1 MGRRE
6 EILNGVVNIPAKLW
20 EYIHVS
26 EDEKHDIEELW
37 NRLVLK
43 FFHGKSMSLNA
54 WIERI
59 DPKNLNK
66 ILMILGV
73 TKWIIV
79 KTLGKFGTIEL
90 NYERLL
96 KWVDEE
102 ELNSVMREFK
112 IRRAMMSNSLP
123 KRFNMTRTVNDHGA
137 KVTRD
142 VGLRRA
148 GFAKSG
154 SCPFKYDVK
163 YIKENLEE
171 MSKEVYADYQHP
183 QEGYEGEKPTYSE
196 IVESL
201 LLYAGASKNTRYCLG
216 ECTSDSR
223 GRAIFDCVHRVFNP
237 ISHKVARAIV
247 KTPVQKLTTAGL
259 KNVYLFI
266 AEIFGDKPK
275 TLKEKIAMGMN
286 HAEKEE
292 IPESA
297 DLHEQ
302 IWLRRI
308 YENLKDTD
316 HWTVPIEV
324 DATASAVQIMGV
336 LMNDHKLM
344 DLTNLINPYV
354 LEDYWT
360 VDYLPRKYVKF
371 AVTPRIYGSSASP
384 ADLWDKHHLE
394 YTQEDEENIEKDF
407 EKGGRFYAPN
417 HFKETILKCK
427 PEAHRKVKIWNEEF
441 TVNCSKFKDGEVND
455 YIKIYTTTNGY
466 YKPFSRS
473 SRVVDVKQFV
483 RYHCTLLVHNLDSQI
498 MNYIGANM
506 NWVLCNHDAA
516 IVHPNDAHRV
526 RILYTSKLYEIYKNR
541 KTILRNFMDSIG
553 NTKTLHEINHE
564 EVPRFFGTA
573 MK

>member
-1 MGRRE
+1 MARRE
-6 EILNGVVNIPAKLW
+6 EILQGIVNIPAKLW
-20 EYIHVS
+20 EYVHVD
-26 EDEKHDIEELW
+26 EDEKRDIEELW
-37 NRLVLK
+37 NRMVIK
-43 FFHGKSMSLNA
+43 FFHGKTMSLNA

-59 DPKNLNK
+59 NPKHLNK
-66 ILMILGV
+66 IFMILGV
-73 TKWIIV
+73 TGWILV
-79 KTLGKFGTIEL
+79 KTVGKFGTVEL
-90 NYERLL
+90 NYEKLL
-96 KWVDEE
+96 KWISEE
-102 ELNSVMREFK
+102 ELNSVVREFK
-112 IRRAMMSNSLP
+112 IRKAMMTSKLP
-123 KRFNMTRTVNDHGA
+123 RYWNRTRTVNRHGA
-137 KVTRD
+137 KVTRN
-142 VGLRRA
+142 VGLKRL

-154 SCPFKYDVK
+154 SCPFKYDIKYVK
-163 YIKENLEE
+163 EYLEE
-171 MSKEVYADYQHP
+171 MAKEVYADYQKP

-201 LLYAGASKNTRYCLG
+201 LLYAGASKDERYVLG

-247 KTPVQKLTTAGL
+247 KCPVQKLTTAGL

-266 AEIFGDKPK
+266 AEIFGDKPR
-275 TLKEKIAMGMN
+275 TLKEKIELGKL
-286 HAEKEE
+286 HAESRE

-302 IWLRRI
+302 IWLKRI
-308 YENLKDTD
+308 YENLEDTD

-384 ADLWDKHHLE
+384 ADLWDRHHLD

-407 EKGGRFYAPN
+407 ERGGRFFAPN
-417 HFKETILKCK
+417 LFKDTILKCV
-427 PEAHRKVKIWNEEF
+427 PAETRKVRIWNEEF
-441 TVNCSKFKDGEVND
+441 IVNCSKFKDSEEKQHV
-455 YIKIYTTTNGY
+455 KIYTTTNGY
-466 YKPFSRS
+466 YKPYARAD
-473 SRVVDVKQFV
+473 RVVDVKQFV
-483 RYHCTLLVHNLDSQI
+483 RYHCTLLVHNLDSQV

-506 NWVLCNHDAA
+506 EWILCNHDAA

-526 RILYTSKLYEIYKNR
+526 RILYTSKLYEIYRNR
-541 KTILRNFMDSIG
+541 HSILRNFMDSIG
-553 NTKTLHEINHE
+553 NTKTIRDVNRE
-564 EVPRFFGTA
+564 EVPQFFGTA